1 MSEEKKPSLFRKK
14 SEEYINSPEKL
25 DHYLHV
31 TSPGVWILLLA
42 VIILLVGACIWGVL
56 GRLETH
62 VSLAVV
68 SDQGKGAA
76 YVPESA
82 VNAVVKSQT
91 ARIEGQSITLEPNA
105 LEPMTVTDSTNV
117 YVRQAGGLK
126 VGDIVYEI
134 PIKENLESLG
144 LTNSVY
150 SATVTTETISPISL
164 LLN

>member
-42 VIILLVGACIWGVL
+42 VIILLVGACVWSAL

-62 VSLAVV
+62 ISVAVV
-68 SDQGKGAA
+68 SDQGKCAA

-82 VNAVVKSQT
+82 VDAVVKSRT
-91 ARIEGQSITLEPNA
+91 AKIEGQTITLEPDA

-117 YVRQAGGLK
+117 YVRKAGNLK

-134 PIKENLESLG
+134 PIKESLESLG
-144 LTNSVY
+144 LENGVY